1 MKVFAP
7 AKINLTLEVGR
18 PHADGMHPLQ
28 SVVMFADVGD
38 VVEVTEA
45 DTLSLAITG
54 PFRRTLPVDD
64 DNLVLRAARA
74 LADDR
79 GAAIV
84 LEKNL
89 PIASGIG
96 GGSSDAAAA
105 LIALSE
111 LWDIDADLMA
121 IAAELGADV
130 PVCLSGDSAYM
141 TGDGEECAPLSVPEL
156 DAVLINPLKPLS
168 TAEVYRRFD
177 AMNLGDNFRERSPP
191 TLASR
196 QDAIAYA
203 KTGNDLWA
211 PALALMPELGD
222 IVAALAAERGAIY
235 SALSG
240 SGATMFAL
248 TENAQAAA
256 ALAQRLSAA
265 HPDWWIKPTC
275 LGRSAP

>member
-18 PHADGMHPLQ
+18 PRADGLHPLQ
-28 SVVMFADVGD
+28 SLVMFADVGD
-38 VVEVTEA
+38 RIEVAEA

-54 PFRRTLPVDD
+54 RFARALPVSD

-74 LADDR
+74 LAPDR
-79 GAAIV
+79 GAAIT

-111 LWDIDADLMA
+111 LWGIDDDLTDV
-121 IAAELGADV
+121 AAQLGADV

-141 TGDGEECAPLSVPEL
+141 TGAGEICVPVVVPEL
-156 DAVLINPLKPLS
+156 DAVLINPLEPLP
-168 TAEVYRRFD
+168 TAHVYRCFD
-177 AMNLGDNFRERSPP
+177 DLDLGGDFRERPP
-191 TLASR
+191 PSLKTR
-196 QDAIAYA
+196 RDAIAYA
-203 KTGNDLWA
+203 KTGNDLW
-211 PALALMPELGD
+211 PAALTAMPELG
-222 IVAALAAERGAIY
+222 AIATSLTSEEGVLY
-235 SALSG
+235 AALSG

-248 TENAQAAA
+248 TENAVAAS
-256 ALAQRLSAA
+256 ALAEKLSAA
-265 HPDWWIKPTC
+265 HPNWWIKPTC
-275 LGRSAP
+275 LGARLT